1 MFYII
6 AIIST
11 LLAYFCG
18 YHFPDRQD
26 IMLALRLTNQ
36 VARLSTVQAVAS
48 RKAHTLPDLPYD
60 YNGLEPVISAEIMQ
74 LHHSK
79 HHATYVNN
87 LNVAEE
93 KLADAVAKNDVSTVI
108 GLHGA
113 LKFNGG
119 GHLNHSIFWQV
130 REVFPHL
137 NVTYSTFRIFAL
149 VDLVTLQV
157 LLLMLS
163 TGILVVLLP

>member
-1 MFYII
+1 
-6 AIIST
+6 
-11 LLAYFCG
+11 
-18 YHFPDRQD
+18 
-26 IMLALRLTNQ
+26 MLRSRITGAA
-36 VARLSTVQAVAS
+36 ARRAKAV
-48 RKAHTLPDLPYD
+48 LPDLPYE
-60 YNGLEPVISAEIMQ
+60 YHALEPYISADIME

-93 KLADAVAKNDVSTVI
+93 KLAEAVAKDDVSTVI

-130 REVFPHL
+130 
-137 NVTYSTFRIFAL
+137 
-149 VDLVTLQV
+149 
-157 LLLMLS
+157 
-163 TGILVVLLP
+163 ILF

>member
-1 MFYII
+1 MLANTI
-6 AIIST
+6 A
-11 LLAYFCG
+11 
-18 YHFPDRQD
+18 RQ
-26 IMLALRLTNQ
+26 ALRLNT
-36 VARLSTVQAVAS
+36 TAVATVS
-48 RKAHTLPDLPYD
+48 MRGKHSLPDLPYD
-60 YNGLEPVISAEIMQ
+60 YNALEPVISAEIMQ

-93 KLADAVAKNDVSTVI
+93 KLAEAVAKNDVSTVI

-130 REVFPHL
+130 SLTNFCLRLRLITVE
-137 NVTYSTFRIFAL
+137 
-149 VDLVTLQV
+149 
-157 LLLMLS
+157 
-163 TGILVVLLP
+163 